1 MLPMSSKTGLTTLSN
16 RKNKSKPSAKMYHP
30 LYAQVIDRI
39 TAVNKNFKYI
49 IHVILVARGGN
60 GLDMGGLTYWNPE
73 MDGSV
78 KIKW

>member
-1 MLPMSSKTGLTTLSN
+1 
-16 RKNKSKPSAKMYHP
+16 MYHP